1 MKINHKY
8 IDYFFAL
15 FELSILLSC
24 IFNAYKVNT
33 DYYRF
38 MLGICSAEL
47 CLRRLA
53 DAIKGERN
61 E

>member
-1 MKINHKY
+1 MKRKY

-15 FELSILLSC
+15 FELSILLCC
-24 IFNAYKVNT
+24 IFNAHKMNT

-53 DAIKGERN
+53 DAIKEDQN